1 MFERILVAVD
11 GSDYSR
17 QALRTAIDLAAK
29 FSSDVFVIHVDECDR
44 GRTAAYALESPV
56 EATRLVADAVET
68 VRGSGIEATGE
79 VCDVATGH
87 VAEAIVEAANDKHS
101 NLIVMGSRGLS
112 DAQAV
117 LLGSVTHNVTQIAD
131 VPVLVDRTI
140 RTAGP
145 AAVTR

>member
-1 MFERILVAVD
+1 MFKHILVAVD

-17 QALRTAIDLAAK
+17 RALRTAIELAAK

-56 EATRLVADAVET
+56 EAARLVADAVKT

-87 VAEAIVEAANDKHS
+87 VAEAIVEAANDKHI

-112 DAQAV
+112 DVRA
-117 LLGSVTHNVTQIAD
+117 LLLDSVTHRVAQIAKAA
-131 VPVLVDRTI
+131 VLVDR
-140 RTAGP
+140 
-145 AAVTR
+145 